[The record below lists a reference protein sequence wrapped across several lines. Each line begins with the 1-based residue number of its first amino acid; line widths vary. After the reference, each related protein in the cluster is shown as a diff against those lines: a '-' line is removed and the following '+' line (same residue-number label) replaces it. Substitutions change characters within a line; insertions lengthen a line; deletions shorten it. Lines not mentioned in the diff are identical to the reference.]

1 MNSRAIVF
9 AYHNVGVRC
18 LSVLLAHGVNI
29 PLIVSH
35 QDNPSET
42 IWFDSVAKLAALHDI
57 KIVTPDDPNNSEI
70 VNLIK
75 ELQPAHFF
83 SFYYRIMLKRE
94 LLTLPTHG
102 AFNMHGSLLPQYRG
116 RVPVNWAIINGE
128 KQTGATLHVMNE
140 KPDNGEIVDQQAVPI
155 LPNDTAFD
163 VFNKVTVAA
172 EMTLHRC
179 LPALLNGT
187 AILSKQDLSQGKYY
201 GGRKAEDGRIDWRQS
216 AEQIHNLI
224 RAVAPPFPGAF
235 TLIQGKSVK
244 VLRSLVATEKKPRS
258 ATPQLY
264 VENSRLYADCGSGV
278 VRILNIELEGKA
290 IAPESLPSHFASSTL
305 AADL

>member
-1 MNSRAIVF
+1 MSVRAVVF

-18 LSVLLAHGVNI
+18 LSVLLAHGVKI
-29 PLIVSH
+29 PLVITH
-35 QDNPSET
+35 LDNPGET
-42 IWFDSVAKLAALHDI
+42 IWFDSVAELADLHDI
-57 KIVTPDDPNNSEI
+57 KIITPDDPNTQEI
-70 VNLIK
+70 FNIIN
-75 ELQPAHFF
+75 ELQPSHFF
-83 SFYYRIMLKRE
+83 SFYYRLMLKRE
-94 LLTLPTHG
+94 LLSLPTHG

-172 EMTLHRC
+172 EITLDRC
-179 LPALLNGT
+179 LPTLLNGT
-187 AILSKQDLSQGKYY
+187 AVLRKQDLSQGKYY
-201 GGRKAEDGRIDWRQS
+201 GGRKPEDGRIDWRLS

-235 TLIQGKSVK
+235 TTIQGKPVK
-244 VLRSLVATEKKPRS
+244 ILRSQLATVKKTRS
-258 ATPQLY
+258 SSAQFY
-264 VENSRLYADCGSGV
+264 VENKRLYADCGSGV
-278 VRILNIELEGKA
+278 LRILAIELDGET
-290 IAPESLPSHFASSTL
+290 IPPENLPLHFASGNL
-305 AADL
+305 LPGQ

>member
-1 MNSRAIVF
+1 MSARAIVF

-18 LSVLLAHGVNI
+18 LSVLLAQGVKI
-29 PLIVSH
+29 PLVITH
-35 QDNPSET
+35 QDNPGET
-42 IWFDSVAKLAALHDI
+42 IWFDSVVKLASLHDI
-57 KIVTPDDPNNSEI
+57 KVITPDDPNTPEI
-70 VNLIK
+70 FNIIK
-75 ELQPAHFF
+75 ELQPSHFF
-83 SFYYRIMLKRE
+83 SFYYRMMLKRE

-172 EMTLHRC
+172 EITLDRC
-179 LPALLNGT
+179 LHALLNGT
-187 AILSKQDLSQGKYY
+187 AALRKQDLSLGKYY
-201 GGRKAEDGRIDWRQS
+201 GGRKAEDGRIDWRMS
-216 AEQIHNLI
+216 AQQIHNLI

-235 TLIQGKSVK
+235 TSIQGKPVK
-244 VLRSLVATEKKPRS
+244 ILRSLLAAEKNARPTS
-258 ATPQLY
+258 PQFY
-264 VENSRLYADCGSGV
+264 VEDNRLYADCVTGTL
-278 VRILNIELEGKA
+278 RILAIEVDGKN
-290 IAPESLPSHFASSTL
+290 IAPETLALHFASGTL
-305 AADL
+305 QPDL

>member
-1 MNSRAIVF
+1 MSSSAIVF

-18 LSVLLAHGVNI
+18 LSVLLAHGVKI
-29 PLIVSH
+29 PLVVTH
-35 QDNPSET
+35 QDNPGET

-57 KIVTPDDPNNSEI
+57 KVITPDDPNTQEI
-70 VNLIK
+70 FNIIN
-75 ELQPAHFF
+75 ELQPSHFF
-83 SFYYRIMLKRE
+83 SFYYRMMLKRE
-94 LLTLPTHG
+94 LLSLPTSG

-140 KPDNGEIVDQQAVPI
+140 KPDNGAIVDQQAVPI

-172 EMTLHRC
+172 EITLDRC

-187 AILSKQDLSQGKYY
+187 ATLRKQDLSQGKYY

-216 AEQIHNLI
+216 AVQIHNLI

-235 TLIQGKSVK
+235 TSIQGKPVK
-244 VLRSLVATEKKPRS
+244 ILRSVLATEKTPRS
-258 ATPQLY
+258 TSPQVY
-264 VENSRLYADCGSGV
+264 VENTRLYADCASGV
-278 VRILNIELEGKA
+278 LCLLAIEVEGKN
-290 IAPESLPSHFASSTL
+290 IAPETLPHYFASGAL
-305 AADL
+305 QPDQ